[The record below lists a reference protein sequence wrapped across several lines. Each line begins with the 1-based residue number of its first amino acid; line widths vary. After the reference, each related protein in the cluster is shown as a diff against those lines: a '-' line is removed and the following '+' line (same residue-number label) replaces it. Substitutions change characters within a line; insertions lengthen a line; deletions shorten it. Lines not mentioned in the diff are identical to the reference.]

1 MCQPGSVRKI
11 APAEYGLCSAQAE
24 GYFAE
29 LSSWLR
35 TSGLDIVRNKCI
47 VRPLLSL
54 VFVGTLASCHVG
66 TETVL
71 EEIDRPAQIQG
82 LTESAGREQHLLS
95 TRAPCEG
102 PDADPWVTGL
112 RDRVMSLN
120 QLVGYAVERY
130 GPPLTCAGTVTS
142 EFDGSKFGAVR
153 LGFAEGVTFEV
164 ETMAP
169 ETSIVT
175 LRASLGFDDE
185 ASARQI
191 LETYSSDF
199 GLRIDWT
206 APTVTQQGDERVQ
219 SYWDPEAGLNG
230 SASFLFLE
238 NTLVA
243 LRFSTAL

>member
-1 MCQPGSVRKI
+1 MCQPGSVREI
-11 APAEYGLCSAQAE
+11 APAEYGLCSALAE
-24 GYFAE
+24 GYFGE

-35 TSGLDIVRNKCI
+35 TSGLDTVRSKCI

-71 EEIDRPAQIQG
+71 EEIDRPAQIQS

-112 RDRVMSLN
+112 HVRVMSLN
-120 QLVGYAVERY
+120 QLVDYAVELY
-130 GPPLTCAGTVTS
+130 GPPLTCDGAVTA

-164 ETMAP
+164 ETMP
-169 ETSIVT
+169 LETSVVT
-175 LRASLGFDDE
+175 LRAPLGFDDE
-185 ASARQI
+185 ASARQT
-191 LETYSSDF
+191 LQAYSSDF

-206 APTVTQQGDERVQ
+206 TPTVSEEDDERVQ
-219 SYWDPEAGLNG
+219 SFWDPNAGLNG
-230 SASFLFLE
+230 SASFFFLE
-238 NTLVA
+238 DTLVA
-243 LRFSTAL
+243 LRFSVAL